1 MLGIFLIYKR
11 FLSAPV
17 NDKNKLSEYPLF
29 WGVCGEVCGDVVAVA
44 VVGEEAH
51 WASFPDSQ
59 LPERKLSTLEPL
71 YDV

>member
-29 WGVCGEVCGDVVAVA
+29 MGGGCVCVVRC
-44 VVGEEAH
+44 VGM
-51 WASFPDSQ
+51 
-59 LPERKLSTLEPL
+59 L
-71 YDV
+71 